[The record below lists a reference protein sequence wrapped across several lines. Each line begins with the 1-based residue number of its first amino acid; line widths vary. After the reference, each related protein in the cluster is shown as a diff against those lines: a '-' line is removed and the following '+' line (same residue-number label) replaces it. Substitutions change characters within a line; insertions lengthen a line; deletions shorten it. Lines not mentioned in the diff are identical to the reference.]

1 MGMIKRACGKIGMSG
16 KIDKIFMILKTIA
29 GDKVRSE
36 YFYRELRVPSLG
48 LQWLSLAGLLAAYAL
63 APRFTH
69 DISRDF
75 SFCVLGVVSGT
86 LISLSSS
93 DLKILNLGGSL
104 NAIFSCMGFRM
115 MLSAS
120 DNVVN
125 WTLPLGVLITL
136 SIAAIASA
144 PVTYVVLILAVW
156 FILGQGGN
164 YEQLMQG
171 SGDWPLLY
179 AVAAVLIG
187 LQLNISFFQLRRT
200 SHVNLRRLK
209 DLAYRDFLTGIP
221 NRRYFIDA
229 LHGATEKNQA
239 FSGYLLMFDVDDFK
253 KINDECGHDTGDLVL
268 KAIGKVIADKAAD
281 CLHGRLGGEE
291 FAVFLAHQPGQAL
304 AHALAL
310 ADALLSGVRDTPM
323 AGRNVTISVGVAPL
337 HGAQVAASLRSAD
350 EALYR
355 AKLAGKNR
363 LALAPELMPAPL
375 D

>member
-1 MGMIKRACGKIGMSG
+1 MAEKYKVSCCLA
-16 KIDKIFMILKTIA
+16 DTIV

-36 YFYRELRVPSLG
+36 YFYRELRVPSIS
-48 LQWLSLAGLLAAYAL
+48 LQCMGLAGLLAAYAM
-63 APRFTH
+63 APRFAH

-75 SFCVLGVVSGT
+75 LLCVAGVTTGALLSYAGT
-86 LISLSSS
+86 N
-93 DLKILNLGGSL
+93 LKSLNLGGSITT
-104 NAIFSCMGFRM
+104 IFACMGFRM
-115 MLSAS
+115 MLLAS

-125 WTLPLGVLITL
+125 WTLPLGALITL

-144 PVTYVVLILAVW
+144 PVTYLLLILGVW
-156 FILGQGGN
+156 FILGQGGD
-164 YEQLMQG
+164 YVHLMVG
-171 SGDWPLLY
+171 SGGWPVLY

-187 LQLNISFFQLRRT
+187 LQLNICFFRLRRKN
-200 SHVNLRRLK
+200 HLNMGKLK

-229 LHGATEKNQA
+229 LYRATGQNQV
-239 FSGYLLMFDVDDFK
+239 FSGYLLMLDVDDFK

-268 KAIGKVIADKAAD
+268 KAIGKIIGGVAGD

-291 FAVFLAHQPGQAL
+291 FAVFLAHQPGHEL
-304 AHALAL
+304 SHAMAL
-310 ADALLSGVRDTPM
+310 ADALLSGVRDCPM

>member
-16 KIDKIFMILKTIA
+16 KIDKISMILKTIA

-48 LQWLSLAGLLAAYAL
+48 LQWISLAGLLVAYAV

-75 SFCVLGVVSGT
+75 IFCVLGVVSGT

-104 NAIFSCMGFRM
+104 NTIFSCMGFRM

-171 SGDWPLLY
+171 SGEWPLLY

-187 LQLNISFFQLRRT
+187 LQLNISFFRLRRT

-229 LHGATEKNQA
+229 LNGATEKSQA
-239 FSGYLLMFDVDDFK
+239 FSGYLLMLDVDDFK

-268 KAIGKVIADKAAD
+268 KAIGKVIADKATD

-304 AHALAL
+304 VHALAL
-310 ADALLSGVRDTPM
+310 ADALLSGVRDCPL

>member
-1 MGMIKRACGKIGMSG
+1 MDDISMIW
-16 KIDKIFMILKTIA
+16 KTIA

-48 LQWLSLAGLLAAYAL
+48 LQWMSLAGLLVAYAV
-63 APRFTH
+63 APRFTQ

-75 SFCVLGVVSGT
+75 MFCVLGVISGT
-86 LISLSSS
+86 LISLSST

-104 NAIFSCMGFRM
+104 NTIFSCMGFRM

-144 PVTYVVLILAVW
+144 PVTYVALILGVW

-164 YEQLMQG
+164 YEQLMRG

-187 LQLNISFFQLRRT
+187 LQLNISFFRLRLT
-200 SHVNLRRLK
+200 SHVNMRRLK

-221 NRRYFIDA
+221 NRRCFIDA
-229 LHGATEKNQA
+229 LNEATEKNQA
-239 FSGYLLMFDVDDFK
+239 FSGYLLMLDVDDFK

-268 KAIGKVIADKAAD
+268 KAIGKVIAGKAGE

-291 FAVFLAHQPGQAL
+291 FAVFLAYQPGHAL
-304 AHALAL
+304 AHAVAL
-310 ADALLSGVRDTPM
+310 ADALLSGVRDCPM

-363 LALAPELMPAPL
+363 LTLAPELMPAPL